1 MRCGKLSR
9 ASVAVR
15 ALADSQTSQVPR
27 RHSLHREGWAV
38 LWRAGKVGCWLE
50 GRTGRPTLTHRHTG
64 EEKFSGKHLCPA
76 ASVKVKCSTLNRAGL
91 GPPDRTSTTSS
102 LVLQTESVYTASLW
116 KWTRLLQVPPK
127 EEQGSAFTIFA
138 IRSTL
143 QRNRY
148 KNINIFHFSVVN
160 GGYLYRAWTIR
171 RILSRV
177 LEAVRAKAASQ
188 TSQA

>member
-1 MRCGKLSR
+1 MHTHARQGSAFYDSCHFVPRCNATVINNTTRLALRSKWGVFVKGSEVRQLSR

-27 RHSLHREGWAV
+27 RHSLRREGWAV

-102 LVLQTESVYTASLW
+102 LV
-116 KWTRLLQVPPK
+116 
-127 EEQGSAFTIFA
+127 FA
-138 IRSTL
+138 
-143 QRNRY
+143 N
-148 KNINIFHFSVVN
+148 
-160 GGYLYRAWTIR
+160 
-171 RILSRV
+171 
-177 LEAVRAKAASQ
+177 
-188 TSQA
+188 